1 MTTRMLAILAVLA
14 TSAPA
19 HADVTIK
26 ASGTGEGLGMSGTS
40 SSTTYIKGLKMRV
53 DGTLGKRA
61 SSTIFDVDNQKMY
74 VLDEKK
80 KQAEVWNM
88 TAVSEEV
95 SNSVSVGGIQTT
107 IKPNGQTKQIAGQN
121 AEGYDLEIIVPATL
135 GGAGGVAVTIV
146 MNGTTFVVKGAPGSQ
161 DYSAFYAGAAEKG
174 WIFSDP
180 RAAKGQPG
188 QARAMAQMYA
198 EFAKL
203 GGLPYESNMHI
214 KLQSEGVMG
223 GLMAKMGNVTTT
235 SNIESVDAG
244 ALADSLFQ
252 PPADYELKQ
261 KN

>member
-1 MTTRMLAILAVLA
+1 MTTRMLAILVVLA
-14 TSAPA
+14 IAAPA
-19 HADVTIK
+19 RADVTIK

-61 SSTIFDVDNQKMY
+61 SSTIFDVENQKMF

-80 KQAEVWNM
+80 KEAEVWNM

-95 SNSVSVGGIQTT
+95 ANSVSVGGIQTT
-107 IKPNGQTKQIAGQN
+107 IKPNGQTKQIAGLN

-135 GGAGGVAVTIV
+135 GGPGGVAVTIV

-188 QARAMAQMYA
+188 QARALAQMYA

-203 GGLPYESNMHI
+203 GGLPYESDMHI

-235 SNIESVDAG
+235 SHIESVDAG

>member
-1 MTTRMLAILAVLA
+1 MTSRILAIFIALAS
-14 TSAPA
+14 TAPA
-19 HADVTIK
+19 LADVTIK
-26 ASGTGEGLGMSGTS
+26 ATGTGEGLGMSGTM

-53 DGTLGKRA
+53 DGTLGKKP

-80 KQAEVWNM
+80 KEAEVWNM
-88 TAVSEEV
+88 AAVSEEV
-95 SNSVSVGGIQTT
+95 SNSVTVGGIQTT
-107 IKPNGQTKQIAGQN
+107 IKPNGQTKQVAGLN
-121 AEGYDLEIIVPATL
+121 ADGYDLEIIVPATL
-135 GGAGGVAVTIV
+135 GGPGGVAMTIV
-146 MNGTTFVVKGAPGSQ
+146 MTGTTFVAKGAPGSQ

-203 GGLPYESNMHI
+203 GGLPYESDMHI

-223 GLMAKMGNVTTT
+223 GLMAKMGSVTTT
-235 SNIESVDAG
+235 SNIESVDTAPI
-244 ALADSLFQ
+244 ADTQFQ